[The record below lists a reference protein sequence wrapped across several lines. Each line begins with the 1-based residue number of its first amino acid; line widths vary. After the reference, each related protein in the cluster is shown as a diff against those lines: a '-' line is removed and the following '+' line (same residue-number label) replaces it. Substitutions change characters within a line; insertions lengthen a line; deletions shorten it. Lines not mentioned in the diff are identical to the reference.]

1 MSTLASESGDLEW
14 RVSRTCETGA
24 CITVAR
30 KGESVL
36 FGNTANHAG
45 SVAEYTIDEW
55 RHFIAGVKLGDFDRI
70 A

>member
-1 MSTLASESGDLEW
+1 MSTIASASGDLEW

-24 CITVAR
+24 CISVAR
-30 KGESVL
+30 KGELVL
-36 FGNTANHAG
+36 IGNTANPAG
-45 SVAEYTIDEW
+45 PVAEYSVDEW